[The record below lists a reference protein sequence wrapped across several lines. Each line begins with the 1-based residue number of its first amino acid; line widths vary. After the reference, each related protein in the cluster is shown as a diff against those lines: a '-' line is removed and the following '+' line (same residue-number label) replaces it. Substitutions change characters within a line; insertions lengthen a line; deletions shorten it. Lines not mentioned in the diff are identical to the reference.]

1 MSDSVN
7 PNSVSFRSADFAF
20 LINPKGDKKDRYV
33 GIRYNIIELPA
44 KGIFSVNQ
52 VRDAGHFYDNKPRKL
67 GGKQLLVTTDGRE
80 IRMFISDGQACLP
93 VRCPTDEE
101 METYPKVPLT
111 PYGEWK
117 ASYIYN

>member
-20 LINPKGDKKDRYV
+20 LVNPKGDKKDRYV

-67 GGKQLLVTTDGRE
+67 GGKQRLVTMYGME
-80 IRMFISDGQACLP
+80 SCMFIIDRLDYLP
-93 VRCPTDEE
+93 VR
-101 METYPKVPLT
+101 
-111 PYGEWK
+111 
-117 ASYIYN
+117 